1 MVLVLYKTT
10 FKYLRIFFQMEYPI
24 ISSRKNTLYNHTVG
38 RAVSIPFPLYSMPNA
53 HWLDSF
59 NRYDVYS
66 WSCSMRLLNTTCI
79 LKMGG
84 RTGSLHLQV
93 RYAPPPL
100 LANLPKL
107 KLTWRSCC
115 CVSRSRC
122 GPQDNGYTANPGSSI
137 TLATPGSRIK

>member
-66 WSCSMRLLNTTCI
+66 WSCSMRLLNTTYI

-84 RTGSLHLQV
+84 GQGACISRSGM
-93 RYAPPPL
+93 PPPL

-122 GPQDNGYTANPGSSI
+122 GHQDNGYTANPGSSI